1 MEIGF
6 LFLLVRS
13 GDIMTQTNL
22 FSIPN
27 KAPQNEESV
36 YENAYVIHDK
46 CNAKANFEL
55 FGGCKLPTYY
65 CPVCRTRVNC
75 KAVIYGVK
83 GWTVL

>member
-1 MEIGF
+1 MNVII
-6 LFLLVRS
+6 LLDVQ
-13 GDIMTQTNL
+13 GCDKMTQTNL
-22 FSIPN
+22 FSTPN
-27 KAPQNEESV
+27 KDSQSEESV